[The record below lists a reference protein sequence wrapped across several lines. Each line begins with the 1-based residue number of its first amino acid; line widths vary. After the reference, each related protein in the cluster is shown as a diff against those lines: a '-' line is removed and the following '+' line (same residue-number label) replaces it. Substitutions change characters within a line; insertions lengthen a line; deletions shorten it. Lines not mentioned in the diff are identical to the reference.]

1 MQFQSI
7 WRDPKFFGLIGFI
20 SVVSPSLLFFFIGK
34 PYKFYYPATGATGI
48 IWEGAFQPF
57 FLYFVIGA
65 AIAAWG
71 CYRNKLLAWLGS
83 IFVLVLSILTF
94 PGLGLIIVPG
104 AVLLLVGAALKTFG
118 KGT

>member
-7 WRDPKFFGLIGFI
+7 WRNPKFYGLLGFI
-20 SVVSPSLLFFFIGK
+20 SVVGPSLLFFFAGR

-48 IWEGAFQPF
+48 IWQGALQPF

-71 CYRNKLLAWLGS
+71 CYRNTLLAWLGS
-83 IFVLVLSILTF
+83 ISVLALSILIFT
-94 PGLGLIIVPG
+94 GLGLIIVPG
-104 AVLLLVGAALKTFG
+104 AVLLLVGAALKTFS